1 MTALE
6 KAARAAAVA
15 VGDDPDREG
24 EPITAYIDL
33 ARAVLMAVRDMPMSV
48 VEVAAQQAYGPNP
61 LPHEVMNFEG
71 AYVAVL
77 DAILNEGQP

>member
-1 MTALE
+1 
-6 KAARAAAVA
+6 
-15 VGDDPDREG
+15 
-24 EPITAYIDL
+24 
-33 ARAVLMAVRDMPMSV
+33 MAVRDMPMSV

>member
-6 KAARAAAVA
+6 KAIDAVQNTVVGCCNPNEREAR
-15 VGDDPDREG
+15 D
-24 EPITAYIDL
+24 I

-77 DAILNEGQP
+77 DAILNET